1 MDVATLISRMRIE
14 VLDDNITPYLWS
26 NVELIYMLN
35 DTINELVE
43 ENLMIVDQDSPS
55 TRTEI
60 SLLSNTT
67 IHSINTSILHV
78 RFGYLLSTGYGV
90 IRTTEDWLNANI
102 SDWRTTTGSGPTYF
116 APSAWHNYLS
126 IYPKYD
132 TTYYYLGVSNISFVG
147 GTTKSITQTGGDFS
161 GLAVGDKVYINYS
174 TSNTGTFTVVTVGT
188 TSFTVSETVTD
199 EPNSSARIRKVE
211 DTLVMTIN
219 RMPQTEFTSDDIT
232 AATTITDIQSVHH
245 RKLFNGIA
253 KRAFLKP
260 DSETYDKGKAEYHR
274 GLFEVDKK
282 KIKRSQILFNKPD
295 KTRTIR
301 SGTGIGY

>member
-26 NVELIYMLN
+26 NSELIYMLN
-35 DTINELVE
+35 DTIDELVE
-43 ENLMIVDQDSPS
+43 ENLMIVDQDTPS
-55 TRTEI
+55 TRTEVH
-60 SLLSNTT
+60 LLSNTT
-67 IHSINTSILHV
+67 IHSINSSILHV

-102 SDWRTTTGSGPTYF
+102 SDWRTTTGTGPTHF
-116 APSAWHNYLS
+116 APAAWSNYLA

-132 TTYYYLGVSNISFVG
+132 DTHYYLGVSNISFVG
-147 GTTKSITQTGGDFS
+147 GATKSITQTGGDFS
-161 GLAVGDKVYINYS
+161 GLAVGDEINITS
-174 TSNTGTFTVVTVGT
+174 TASNDGTFTVATAGT
-188 TSFTVSETVTD
+188 TSFTVSEAVTT
-199 EPNSSARIRKVE
+199 ESNTNAKIRKVE
-211 DTLVMTIN
+211 DTLVMTVN
-219 RMPQTEFTSDDIT
+219 RMPQTAFTTDDIT
-232 AATTITDIQSVHH
+232 AATEITDIKSVHH
-245 RKLFNGIA
+245 SKLFNGMA

-301 SGTGIGY
+301 SGTGIYY

>member
-1 MDVATLISRMRIE
+1 MNVATLIERVRSEI
-14 VLDDNITPYLWS
+14 LDDDIIPYLWS
-26 NVELIYMLN
+26 DTNLINYLNDAIDELI
-35 DTINELVE
+35 E
-43 ENLMIVDQDSPS
+43 ENLIIVDQDETSAR
-55 TRTEI
+55 TRI
-60 SLLSNTT
+60 KLLSNLTT
-67 IHSINTSILHV
+67 HSIYASVLYV
-78 RFGYLLSTGYGV
+78 RFAYLLSTGYGV

-116 APSAWHNYLS
+116 APSAWNNYLS

-132 TTYYYLGVSNISFVG
+132 TTYEYLGDGDIDFVG
-147 GTTKSITQTGGDFS
+147 GATKSITQPTGDFS
-161 GLAVGDKVYINYS
+161 GLAVGDEIYITS
-174 TSNTGTFTVVTVGT
+174 TASNDGYFTVATAGT
-188 TSFTVSETVTD
+188 TSFTVSETVTGEND
-199 EPNSSARIRKVE
+199 TSAKIRKVE

-219 RMPQTEFTSDDIT
+219 RMPQTPFGTGDI
-232 AATTITDIQSVHH
+232 ALATDITDIKSVHH
-245 RKLFNGIA
+245 SKLFNGMA

>member
-1 MDVATLISRMRIE
+1 MDVGTLVTRMRSEI
-14 VLDDNITPYLWS
+14 LDDDITPYLWS
-26 NVELIYMLN
+26 DTNLINYLN
-35 DTINELVE
+35 DTIDELVE
-43 ENLMIVDQDSPS
+43 ENLIIVDQDETSAR
-55 TRTEI
+55 TRI
-60 SLLSNTT
+60 KLLSNLT
-67 IHSINTSILHV
+67 IHSIYASVLHV
-78 RFGYLLSTGYGV
+78 RFAYLLSTGYGV

-116 APSAWHNYLS
+116 APSAWNNYLS

-161 GLAVGDKVYINYS
+161 GLAVGDEVNITS
-174 TSNTGTFTVVTVGT
+174 TASNDGTFTVATAGT
-188 TSFTVSETVTD
+188 TFTVSETVTT
-199 EPNSSARIRKVE
+199 EPNTSAKIRKVE

-219 RMPQTEFTSDDIT
+219 RMPQTPFGTGDIT
-232 AATTITDIQSVHH
+232 AATDITDIKSVHH
-245 RKLFNGIA
+245 SKLLNGMA